1 MGRRPLPSN
10 VHMIR
15 GNPSKLSATD
25 LMDSFQPQV
34 EIPDCPRHLWPAAKK
49 EWKRITPELDRYGL
63 ISKLDRSA
71 LALYCQCYARWVWA
85 EEQLTRAMDEA
96 ATKRA
101 EAEAKGEM
109 WTGGDG
115 VTVPTPNGHVGY
127 SPHWVIANRA
137 MEQVNKYLGA
147 FGLEP
152 CSRGKVQQSNNRQ
165 SQLFGDGED
174 DTPVAQS
181 GGYGSL

>member
-1 MGRRPLPSN
+1 MGRRALPSN
-10 VHMIR
+10 VHLLR
-15 GNPSKLSATD
+15 GNPSKLSASD

-49 EWKRITPELDRYGL
+49 EWKRISPELERYGL

-85 EEQLTRAMDEA
+85 EEQLTRAMDAA
-96 ATKRA
+96 ATARA
-101 EAEAKGEM
+101 AAEAKGETY
-109 WTGGDG
+109 TGGDG
-115 VTVPTPNGHVGY
+115 VTVPTPNGHLGY

-137 MEQVNKYLGA
+137 MEQVNKYLSA

-165 SQLFGDGED
+165 SGLFEDED
-174 DTPVAQS
+174 DETPTPPAD
-181 GGYGSL
+181 GYAAL